1 MRYFLNEG
9 AFQKRRKS
17 GNQSPVLGS
26 LVITQILSRIDL
38 SFYLFTSYN
47 TDIRISCEKQ
57 RYENVIL
64 LNRYVEKGDVEETKC
79 R

>member
-1 MRYFLNEG
+1 MRYFLNTG

-17 GNQSPVLGS
+17 GNQSPDLSS
-26 LVITQILSRIDL
+26 LVIKQILSRIDL
-38 SFYLFTSYN
+38 SFYLLTSCN

-57 RYENVIL
+57 RNESVIL
-64 LNRYVEKGDVEETKC
+64 LNRYVEKDVEETKG